1 MNSTVDIPPVQEIDA
16 EAFDVIIIGAGLS
29 GIGTAVRLQRDC
41 PDRDFIL
48 LERREAIGGTWDLFR
63 YPGIRS
69 DSDMHTLGY
78 DFKPWEAEKS
88 IADGPSILSYV
99 NETADEHRIRERIRF
114 SQKLIAAD
122 WISERSQWQLTV
134 ETPEGVRRYRCGLL
148 MMCAGYYSYD
158 QGYEPDFAGKA
169 SFKGEWVHPQFWP
182 DNLDHADKK
191 VVVIGSGAT
200 AMTLVPNMSRQA
212 SHVTML
218 QRSPTY
224 VISRPSIDGLA
235 NWLRRVLPPKLAYD
249 LVRWRNTVWQQ
260 WMYKLTRVAPGV
272 VKRSLLKKV
281 REEIGE
287 MVDVEKH
294 FTPRYNPWDQRL
306 CLVPDDDLFRA
317 IQSGKA
323 SVVTD
328 QIETI
333 TEGGVQLASGDHLDA
348 DIIVCATGLELV
360 VFGGAELTLD
370 GQAIDLANEWTY
382 KGMMCSNIP
391 NMVHTFGYINASWT
405 LRADLIATWVCRLLN
420 HMRTTGMTT
429 ATPRITDELAAS
441 MTQRFWIDDF
451 SAGYMQRVMH
461 RFPKQGDQM
470 PWMNPQNYRKDRK
483 MFRDDPIQDA
493 ELVFERAGVVAEAA
507 VLQEA
512 S

>member
-1 MNSTVDIPPVQEIDA
+1 MNSTVDIPPVQEMDA

-29 GIGTAVRLQRDC
+29 GIGTAVRLQREC

-99 NETADEHRIRERIRF
+99 NETADEHRIRDRIRF
-114 SQKLIAAD
+114 TQKLIAAD
-122 WISERSQWQLTV
+122 WCSERSQWQLTV
-134 ETPEGVRRYRCGLL
+134 ETPEGIRRYRCGFLL
-148 MMCAGYYSYD
+148 MCAGYYSYD
-158 QGYEPDFAGKA
+158 QGYEPDFEGKA
-169 SFKGEWVHPQFWP
+169 AFRGTWIHPQFWP
-182 DNLDHADKK
+182 DSLDYADKK

-200 AMTLVPNMSRQA
+200 AMTLVPNMARQA
-212 SHVTML
+212 SHITML

-224 VISRPSIDGLA
+224 VVSRPSIDGLA

-260 WMYKLTRVAPGV
+260 WMYGLSRIAPGV
-272 VKRSLLKKV
+272 LKRSLLKKV
-281 REEIGE
+281 RAEIGE
-287 MVDVEKH
+287 LVDVEKH

-328 QIETI
+328 HIERI
-333 TEGGVQLASGDHLDA
+333 TENGVQLASGAHLDA

-360 VFGGAELTLD
+360 VLGGAEFTLD
-370 GQAIDLANEWTY
+370 GQAIDFANEWTY

-429 ATPRITDELAAS
+429 ATPRIADELADS
-441 MTQRFWIDDF
+441 MSQRFWIDDF

-483 MFRDDPIQDA
+483 MFRDDPLQND
-493 ELVFERAGVVAEAA
+493 ELVLERAGALAEAA

>member
-114 SQKLIAAD
+114 SQKLVAAD

-148 MMCAGYYSYD
+148 MMCAGYYSYE
-158 QGYEPDFAGKA
+158 QGYEPDFAGKG
-169 SFKGEWVHPQFWP
+169 SFKGEWIHPQFWP

-328 QIETI
+328 QIEKI

-360 VFGGAELTLD
+360 VLGGAEFTLD
-370 GQAIDLANEWTY
+370 GQAIDFANEWTY

-493 ELVFERAGVVAEAA
+493 ELIFERAGVVAEAA

>member
-1 MNSTVDIPPVQEIDA
+1 MNSTVDIPPVQEMDA

-69 DSDMHTLGY
+69 DSDMQTLGY

-88 IADGPSILSYV
+88 IADGPSILNYV

-158 QGYEPDFAGKA
+158 QGYEPDFAGKG
-169 SFKGEWVHPQFWP
+169 SFEGEWIHPQFWP

-235 NWLRRVLPPKLAYD
+235 NWLRRVLPPRLAYD

-306 CLVPDDDLFRA
+306 CLIPDDDLFRA

-328 QIETI
+328 QIEKI
-333 TEGGVQLASGDHLDA
+333 TEGGVQLVSGDHLDA

-360 VFGGAELTLD
+360 VLGGAEFTLD
-370 GQAIDLANEWTY
+370 GQAIDFANEWTY

-493 ELVFERAGVVAEAA
+493 ELIFERAGVVAEAA

>member
-78 DFKPWEAEKS
+78 DFKPWEAEKT

-114 SQKLIAAD
+114 SQKLVAAD

-360 VFGGAELTLD
+360 VLGGAEFTLD
-370 GQAIDLANEWTY
+370 GQAIDFANEWTY